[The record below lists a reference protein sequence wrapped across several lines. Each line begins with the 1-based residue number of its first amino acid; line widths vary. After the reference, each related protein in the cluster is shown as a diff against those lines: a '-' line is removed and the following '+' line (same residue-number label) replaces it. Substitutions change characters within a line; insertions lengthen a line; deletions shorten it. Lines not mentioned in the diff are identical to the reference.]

1 VNGRSNTT
9 FNKWMAMD
17 MEYIDNWSL
26 KLDMKILLRT
36 IPAVL
41 KGSGAA

>member
-1 VNGRSNTT
+1 
-9 FNKWMAMD
+9 MQLD
-17 MEYIDNWSL
+17 LEYIDMWSL
-26 KLDMKILLRT
+26 RLDFEILLRT